1 MYTQQIKSLY
11 IGKSKLNLRN
21 WEGPLD
27 QYLTLGRVFDETGF
41 NDPYLP
47 DLIKNGKFDPYDDT
61 FWVDKCFHD
70 NNLYITGIPKNTV
83 SLDPYRLKGCLWSS
97 YYEDNYRGYL
107 FQILSINQTVQ
118 LIEKQVK

>member
-1 MYTQQIKSLY
+1 M
-11 IGKSKLNLRN
+11 
-21 WEGPLD
+21 
-27 QYLTLGRVFDETGF
+27 VFDETGF
-41 NDPYLP
+41 NNPYLP
-47 DLIKNGKFDPYDDT
+47 DLIRNGKFDPYDDT
-61 FWVDKCFHD
+61 FWVDKYFHD